1 MERGQQQRYSLDRS
15 IYFMEPKQDEF
26 HGLDDSFVFD
36 DESDTPPQSP
46 PSEETL
52 AARAEIAE
60 FLESIANRLQDGRV
74 GAMGIAVVYRDG
86 ETGAASYVTSEASE
100 YLLAGRLQA
109 LQYDILAM
117 P

>member
-1 MERGQQQRYSLDRS
+1 MK
-15 IYFMEPKQDEF
+15 PKQEEF
-26 HGLDDSFVFD
+26 HGLDDFFIFD
-36 DESDTPPQSP
+36 DESDIPPQTL

-52 AARAEIAE
+52 AARAKIAG
-60 FLESIANRLQDGRV
+60 FLESVANRLQDGRV
-74 GAMGIAVVYRDG
+74 GALGIAVVYRDG

-117 P
+117 PQ